1 MGVKKLC
8 MSKVAMGCGCWL
20 GLPDEAM
27 DRERKKKRVRD
38 LRCWNLEYTLLWVCE
53 SVRSEGRDFG
63 FGGCGKPQED
73 DFQREE
79 EEAVV
84 TLGDQNVQLCT
95 QILTFSFFFS
105 RFSRKEM

>member
-1 MGVKKLC
+1 MHVEGGDGLRLLVGVTRR
-8 MSKVAMGCGCWL
+8 SHGH
-20 GLPDEAM
+20 
-27 DRERKKKRVRD
+27 REREKKKGVRD